1 MKEQT
6 KIIDDKAHLPAIY
19 VEHLGG
25 GENMII
31 CDKFSLKEN

>member
-19 VEHLGG
+19 VEHLGE
-25 GENMII
+25 GEKYDNLRQI
-31 CDKFSLKEN
+31 